1 MRYIVSGEFT
11 KITETS
17 GTIQNTSK
25 INIVEVSDT
34 NEKGSGIMLYPLDR
48 FTFSK
53 SIYARCVDGG
63 GAEVRVVP
71 FEVGTQGGGEQGTT
85 PSGGGSSGGQTMPE
99 DQVATDEDIQILIDD
114 IFG

>member
-25 INIVEVSDT
+25 INVVEVSDT

-63 GAEVRVVP
+63 GAEVRVVT
-71 FEVGTQGGGEQGTT
+71 FADSSSSG
-85 PSGGGSSGGQTMPE
+85 SGGGSSSSQTVPE
-99 DQVATDEDIQILIDD
+99 DQVATDEDIGALIDD
-114 IFG
+114 VFG

>member
-11 KITETS
+11 KITGTS

-25 INIVEVSDT
+25 INVVEISDT
-34 NEKGSGIMLYPLDR
+34 NEKDSGIMLYPLEK

-53 SIYARCVDGG
+53 SLYARCVDGA

-71 FEVGTQGGGEQGTT
+71 FIVDGGGIIITG
-85 PSGGGSSGGQTMPE
+85 GGGSSGSQTVPE
-99 DQVATDEDIQILIDD
+99 DQIATDEDIDSLIDD
-114 IFG
+114 VFG